1 MRNLGHS
8 MILQNKRLWSFLKAW
23 LLLPPASSH
32 CLGRSFDGL
41 AKAFRNQAISPHL
54 WQVILLKRLKLLTK
68 TKSAQ
73 QKLSRFPDRVS
84 DEFIHDSSLIHRLDL
99 YIYIIMFI
107 VQHKT

>member
-1 MRNLGHS
+1 

-23 LLLPPASSH
+23 LLLPS
-32 CLGRSFDGL
+32 
-41 AKAFRNQAISPHL
+41 QAISRHL